1 MTIKIGITGS
11 MGMGK
16 TTVSLMFKKNGIKVW
31 NADLEVHKLY
41 KNGNEGYKNIIS
53 IYPQLKDEIEIDRK
67 KVSNLIKQKII
78 DLKKIEKI
86 IYPLLKISR
95 LNFIEANEKERIIVF
110 EIPLLYETGA
120 NKWLDYII
128 SVYCSKK
135 TQMERLYE
143 RKNFNKD
150 KINYLLSRQISIKH
164 KNKKANFL
172 INTDQKK
179 MDVEKEVRKIIKVLD
194 EIDD

>member
-11 MGMGK
+11 IGMGK
-16 TTVSLMFKKNGIKVW
+16 TTVSLIFEKNGIKVW

-41 KNGNEGYKNIIS
+41 KNGNEGYNNIIS
-53 IYPQLKDEIEIDRK
+53 IYPQLEDKIEINRK
-67 KVSNLIKQKII
+67 KVSNLISQKII

-86 IYPLLKISR
+86 IHPLLKKSR
-95 LNFIEANEKERIIVF
+95 LNFIKENEKEKIIVF

-135 TQMERLYE
+135 TQMERLYD

-150 KINYLLSRQISIKH
+150 KINYLLSKQISVEH
-164 KNKKANFL
+164 KNKNANFI
-172 INTDQKK
+172 INTDKK
-179 MDVEKEVRKIIKVLD
+179 KWDVEKEVRKIIKIL
-194 EIDD
+194 EKR

>member
-11 MGMGK
+11 IGMGK
-16 TTVSLMFKKNGIKVW
+16 TTVLSMFKKNGIKVW

-41 KNGNEGYKNIIS
+41 KNGNEGYEKIIS
-53 IYPQLKDEIEIDRK
+53 IYPELKDKIEIDRK
-67 KVSNLIKQKII
+67 KVSNLIRQKKI

-86 IYPLLKISR
+86 IYHLLKKNR
-95 LNFIEANEKERIIVF
+95 LDFIKENEKERIIAF

-135 TQMERLYE
+135 TQMERLNK

-150 KINYLLSRQISIKH
+150 KINYLLSKQISV
-164 KNKKANFL
+164 KNKNKFANFL
-172 INTDQKK
+172 INTDQNIV
-179 MDVEKEVRKIIKVLD
+179 DVEKEVRKIVKTL
-194 EIDD
+194 EI

>member
-11 MGMGK
+11 IGMGK

-41 KNGNEGYKNIIS
+41 ENGNEGYKKIIS

-67 KVSNLIKQKII
+67 KVSNLIRQKKI
-78 DLKKIEKI
+78 DLIKIEEIIHPLLNKSRLKFIEENQMEKI
-86 IYPLLKISR
+86 I
-95 LNFIEANEKERIIVF
+95 AF

-143 RKNFNKD
+143 RRNFNKD
-150 KINYLLSRQISIKH
+150 KINYLLSKQISIKN
-164 KNKKANFL
+164 KNKNADFL

-179 MDVEKEVRKIIKVLD
+179 ITVEKKVRKIIKFL
-194 EIDD
+194 EI

>member
-41 KNGNEGYKNIIS
+41 ENGNEGYKNIVS
-53 IYPQLKDEIEIDRK
+53 LYPQLKDEIEIDRK
-67 KVSNLIKQKII
+67 KVSNLIRQKKI
-78 DLKKIEKI
+78 DLKKIEEI
-86 IYPLLKISR
+86 IHPLLKKSI
-95 LNFIEANEKERIIVF
+95 LKLIKENEKEKIIAF

-135 TQMERLYE
+135 TQMQRLYE
-143 RKNFNKD
+143 RKNFNKN
-150 KINYLLSRQISIKH
+150 KINYLLSKQISIKNKI
-164 KNKKANFL
+164 KNADFL

-179 MDVEKEVRKIIKVLD
+179 MTVEKKVRKIIKIL
-194 EIDD
+194 EI

>member
-16 TTVSLMFKKNGIKVW
+16 TTVSLMFKKNGIKVC

-41 KNGNEGYKNIIS
+41 ENGNEGYKNIVS
-53 IYPQLKDEIEIDRK
+53 LYPQLKDEIEIDRK
-67 KVSNLIKQKII
+67 KVSNLIRQKII
-78 DLKKIEKI
+78 DLKKIEEI
-86 IYPLLKISR
+86 IHPLLKKSR
-95 LNFIEANEKERIIVF
+95 LKFIKENEKEKIIAF

-135 TQMERLYE
+135 HKCKGCLREKILIRIKSTIYYQNKYQLKIKTKTQI
-143 RKNFNKD
+143 F
-150 KINYLLSRQISIKH
+150 
-164 KNKKANFL
+164 
-172 INTDQKK
+172 
-179 MDVEKEVRKIIKVLD
+179 
-194 EIDD
+194 

>member
-41 KNGNEGYKNIIS
+41 ENGNEGYKNIIS

-67 KVSNLIKQKII
+67 KLSNLIRQKIV
-78 DLKKIEKI
+78 DLKKIEEI
-86 IYPLLKISR
+86 IHPLLKQNR
-95 LNFIEANEKERIIVF
+95 LKFIEENKKEKIIVF

-143 RKNFNKD
+143 RKNFNKNH
-150 KINYLLSRQISIKH
+150 INYLLSKQIPI
-164 KNKKANFL
+164 KNKNKNSDFL

-179 MDVEKEVRKIIKVLD
+179 MTVEKKVRKIIKIL
-194 EIDD
+194 ET

>member
-1 MTIKIGITGS
+1 

-41 KNGNEGYKNIIS
+41 ENGNEGYKKIIS

-67 KVSNLIKQKII
+67 KVSNLIRQKII
-78 DLKKIEKI
+78 DLKKIEEI
-86 IYPLLKISR
+86 IHPLLKKSR
-95 LNFIEANEKERIIVF
+95 LKFIEENEKEKIIAF

-143 RKNFNKD
+143 RKNFNKNN
-150 KINYLLSRQISIKH
+150 INYLLSKQISIKH
-164 KNKKANFL
+164 KNKNADFL
-172 INTDQKK
+172 INTDQNKMTVQKK
-179 MDVEKEVRKIIKVLD
+179 VRKIIKVL
-194 EIDD
+194 EI

>member
-1 MTIKIGITGS
+1 MTIKIGITGL

-16 TTVSLMFKKNGIKVW
+16 TTVLMMFEKNGIKVW

-41 KNGNEGYKNIIS
+41 ENGNEGYNNIIS
-53 IYPQLKDEIEIDRK
+53 IYPQLKDKIEIDRK
-67 KVSNLIKQKII
+67 KISNLIKQKII

-86 IYPLLKISR
+86 IHPLLKKSR
-95 LNFIEANEKERIIVF
+95 LNFIKENKKERIIAF

-143 RKNFNKD
+143 RENFNKD
-150 KINYLLSRQISIKH
+150 KIDYLLSKQIPIEH
-164 KNKKANFL
+164 KNKNSNFL

-179 MDVEKEVRKIIKVLD
+179 LDVEKEVRKIIKTL
-194 EIDD
+194 EK

>member
-31 NADLEVHKLY
+31 NADIEVHKLY
-41 KNGNEGYKNIIS
+41 ENGNEGYKNIIS
-53 IYPQLKDEIEIDRK
+53 LYPQLKNEIEIDRK
-67 KVSNLIKQKII
+67 KVSNLIRQKKI
-78 DLKKIEKI
+78 DLRKIEEIIHPLLKKSRLKFIQENKKEKI
-86 IYPLLKISR
+86 I
-95 LNFIEANEKERIIVF
+95 AF

-120 NKWLDYII
+120 NKWLDYVI

-143 RKNFNKD
+143 RKNINKD
-150 KINYLLSRQISIKH
+150 KINYLLSKQIPIKH
-164 KNKKANFL
+164 KNKNADFL

-179 MDVEKEVRKIIKVLD
+179 MTVEKKVRKIIKIL
-194 EIDD
+194 EI

>member
-11 MGMGK
+11 IGMGK

-41 KNGNEGYKNIIS
+41 ENGNEGYKNIIS
-53 IYPQLKDEIEIDRK
+53 IYPQLTNEMEIDRK
-67 KVSNLIKQKII
+67 KVSDLIKKKII

-86 IYPLLKISR
+86 IHPLLKKSR
-95 LNFIEANEKERIIVF
+95 SNFIKENEKERIIAF

-135 TQMERLYE
+135 TQMERLYH

-150 KINYLLSRQISIKH
+150 KINYLLSKQISIDH
-164 KNKKANFL
+164 KNKNANFL

-179 MDVEKEVRKIIKVLD
+179 IVVEKEVRKIIKIL
-194 EIDD
+194 ENK

>member
-1 MTIKIGITGS
+1 LTIKIGITGS
-11 MGMGK
+11 IGMGK
-16 TTVSLMFKKNGIKVW
+16 TTVSLIFEKNGIKVW

-41 KNGNEGYKNIIS
+41 ENGNEGYKNIIS
-53 IYPQLKDEIEIDRK
+53 IYPQLEDKIEINRK
-67 KVSNLIKQKII
+67 KVSNLISQKII

-86 IYPLLKISR
+86 IHPLLKKSR
-95 LNFIEANEKERIIVF
+95 LNFIKENKRERIIAF

-120 NKWLDYII
+120 NKWLDYVI

-143 RKNFNKD
+143 RRNFNKD
-150 KINYLLSRQISIKH
+150 NINYLLSKQISIKN
-164 KNKKANFL
+164 KNKNADFL

-179 MDVEKEVRKIIKVLD
+179 MTVEKKVRKIIKIL
-194 EIDD
+194 EI

>member
-11 MGMGK
+11 IGMGK

-41 KNGNEGYKNIIS
+41 ENGNEGYKNIIS
-53 IYPQLKDEIEIDRK
+53 IYPQLTNEMEIDRK
-67 KVSNLIKQKII
+67 KVSDLIKKKII

-86 IYPLLKISR
+86 IHPLLKKSR
-95 LNFIEANEKERIIVF
+95 SNFIKENEKERIIAF

-135 TQMERLYE
+135 TQMERLYQ

-150 KINYLLSRQISIKH
+150 KINYLLSKQISIDH
-164 KNKKANFL
+164 KNKNANFL

-179 MDVEKEVRKIIKVLD
+179 IDVEKDVRKIIKIL
-194 EIDD
+194 ENK

>member
-11 MGMGK
+11 IGMGK
-16 TTVSLMFKKNGIKVW
+16 TTVLLMFEKNGIKVW
-31 NADLEVHKLY
+31 NADLEVRKLY
-41 KNGNEGYKNIIS
+41 ENGNEGYKNIIS
-53 IYPQLKDEIEIDRK
+53 IYPQLKDKIEIDRK
-67 KVSNLIKQKII
+67 KISNLIKQKII

-86 IYPLLKISR
+86 IHPLLKKSR
-95 LNFIEANEKERIIVF
+95 LNFIKENEKEKIIAF

-135 TQMERLYE
+135 TQMERLYD

-150 KINYLLSRQISIKH
+150 KINYLLSKQISVEH
-164 KNKKANFL
+164 KNKNANFI
-172 INTDQKK
+172 INTDKKK
-179 MDVEKEVRKIIKVLD
+179 MDVEKEVRKIIKIL
-194 EIDD
+194 EKR

>member
-11 MGMGK
+11 IGMGK

-41 KNGNEGYKNIIS
+41 KNGNEGYENIIS
-53 IYPQLKDEIEIDRK
+53 IYPELKDKIEIDRK
-67 KVSNLIKQKII
+67 KVSNLIKQKKI

-86 IYPLLKISR
+86 IYPLLKKNR
-95 LNFIEANEKERIIVF
+95 LNFIKENEKERIIAF

-135 TQMERLYE
+135 TQMERLNK

-150 KINYLLSRQISIKH
+150 KINYLLSKQISV
-164 KNKKANFL
+164 KNKNKFANFL
-172 INTDQKK
+172 INTDQKIV
-179 MDVEKEVRKIIKVLD
+179 DVEKEVRKIVKTL
-194 EIDD
+194 EM

>member
-11 MGMGK
+11 IGMGK
-16 TTVSLMFKKNGIKVW
+16 TTVLSMFKKNGIKVW

-41 KNGNEGYKNIIS
+41 KNGNEGYEKIIS
-53 IYPQLKDEIEIDRK
+53 IYPELKDKIEIDRK
-67 KVSNLIKQKII
+67 KVSNLIRQKKI

-86 IYPLLKISR
+86 IYPLLKKNR
-95 LNFIEANEKERIIVF
+95 LDFIKENEKERIIAF

-135 TQMERLYE
+135 TQMERLNK

-150 KINYLLSRQISIKH
+150 KINYLLSKQISV
-164 KNKKANFL
+164 KNKNKFANFL
-172 INTDQKK
+172 INTDQNIV
-179 MDVEKEVRKIIKVLD
+179 DVEKEVRKIVKTL
-194 EIDD
+194 EI